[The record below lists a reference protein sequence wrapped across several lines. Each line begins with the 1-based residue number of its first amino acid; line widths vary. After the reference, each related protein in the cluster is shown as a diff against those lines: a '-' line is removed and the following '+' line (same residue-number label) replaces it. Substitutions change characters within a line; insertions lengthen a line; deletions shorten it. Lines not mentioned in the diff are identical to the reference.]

1 MAGTVTCVFVLIL
14 DGERE
19 TSRQAGR
26 QSLHMESHFVIT
38 NEKTAMIAGKSH
50 LNPNEFIVQTTERH
64 LVVQHSF
71 A

>member
-1 MAGTVTCVFVLIL
+1 MASTVTCEFVLI
-14 DGERE
+14 GTERE
-19 TSRQAGR
+19 RQAEAAY
-26 QSLHMESHFVIT
+26 MKSHFVIT

-64 LVVQHSF
+64 SVVQHSF